1 MKGTDKRECQGRMK
15 TFYIRRTSGRVDRI
29 NVWLPWL
36 LLALFVTGLIATNVW
51 PSSKPTLRVAFYVLL
66 VAYAAYFVGS
76 LAKITVNPV
85 NYRFL
90 RLSDGGIEYEDYGP
104 GAEIAKWDEIK
115 EVIFIR
121 EEALFE
127 DMGPY
132 LESKWRIQKSGGKT
146 FEVMNEI
153 GNRGPLLRAF
163 RESLPG
169 FDVQQ
174 ARRAM
179 RSWKTKGKWTC
190 FERSTEASE
199 SRGTD

>member
-1 MKGTDKRECQGRMK
+1 MK
-15 TFYIRRTSGRVDRI
+15 TFYIEQTSRRVDRI
-29 NVWLPWL
+29 NARLPWL
-36 LLALFVTGLIATNVW
+36 LLALFVAGLIAADVW
-51 PSSKPTLRVAFYVLL
+51 PSSKPILRVAFYVLL
-66 VAYAAYFVGS
+66 VAYAAYLVGS
-76 LAKITVNPV
+76 LVKSTVNPV

-90 RLSDGGIEYEDYGP
+90 RLSDGGIEYKDFGP
-104 GAEIAKWDEIK
+104 DAKIAKWDEIK

-132 LESKWRIQKSGGKT
+132 LESKWRIQKNDGKT

-163 RESLPG
+163 RESLLG

-174 ARRAM
+174 AHRAM
-179 RSWKTKGKWTC
+179 QSWKTKGKWTC

-199 SRGTD
+199 SRV

>member
-1 MKGTDKRECQGRMK
+1 MK
-15 TFYIRRTSGRVDRI
+15 TFSIQRTSGRVDRR
-29 NVWLPWL
+29 NARLPWL
-36 LLALFVTGLIATNVW
+36 LLALFVAGLIAANVW

-76 LAKITVNPV
+76 LVKITVNPV

-132 LESKWRIQKSGGKT
+132 LESKWRILKSDGKT

-169 FDVQQ
+169 FDVGQ

-199 SRGTD
+199 SRA